1 MKDFRKNG
9 GEVSIDPELI
19 RRGEQQLCNEISLLK
34 QWLQALRDS
43 SDQSAFNSNLISTY
57 QDMLRSRQD
66 MLEILRKQVKN

>member
-1 MKDFRKNG
+1 MKDFRKNS

-19 RRGEQQLCNEISLLK
+19 RRGEQQLCSEISLLK
-34 QWLQALRDS
+34 QWLQGLRDS

-66 MLEILRKQVKN
+66 MLEILRKQAKN